1 MAARPTALTPEAVR
15 KLLSALRAGLPR
27 IEACRTAG
35 IGRQTF
41 YDRMKVDRAF
51 RASVKKAQ
59 SKPERRWLA
68 RIEAAAREPKHWM
81 AAAWLLEH
89 LMPEKYAL
97 RITRVI
103 EREREAMLAE
113 LRKTLDEEKFLEVA
127 RALVVA
133 QQNARGSSRQRPS
146 ATH

>member
-1 MAARPTALTPEAVR
+1 MRGVPALTPLARR
-15 KLLSALRAGLPR
+15 KLLAALRAGLPR
-27 IEACRTAG
+27 IEACRAAG
-35 IGRQTF
+35 IGRRTF
-41 YDRMKVDRAF
+41 YDHLQADRAF
-51 RASVKKAQ
+51 RTSVKRAQ
-59 SKPERRWLA
+59 SKPERRWLS
-68 RIEAAAREPKHWM
+68 RIEAAAKEPKHWM

-133 QQNARGSSRQRPS
+133 QQNARGSSRQR
-146 ATH
+146 AAAAH